1 MKRHLIIF
9 LCAFCPAL
17 VHAGNAMPA
26 VKNDA
31 AMAFVEN
38 RVFLRDSTAQEIG
51 RTPADVRRR
60 KLLTDVV
67 ERLRLAHENKDI
79 DFIQKF
85 LGDQKLVIRDSAR
98 VLAVP
103 SQDAFGTPHVNRDA
117 QTYVKNLD
125 RVFRSTQSVTALTDE
140 VVIQHHP
147 AKQDIYGISFHL
159 EWSTER
165 YRDGGVLFLLWD
177 FRDDD
182 RPMVYISY
190 WQPDEPDGKRV
201 PMENRMG
208 LEDFDL

>member
-9 LCAFCPAL
+9 LCALFPTL
-17 VHAGNAMPA
+17 VHAGDAMPA

-31 AMAFVEN
+31 AMDFVEN
-38 RVFLRDSTAQEIG
+38 HVFLRDSTVQEIG
-51 RTPADVRRR
+51 RTPTDVRRR
-60 KLLTDVV
+60 KVMTDVV

-79 DFIQKF
+79 DFIAKF
-85 LGDQKLVIRDSAR
+85 LGENKLVIPDSAR

-103 SQDAFGTPHVNRDA
+103 SQDTFGTPHANRDA
-117 QTYVKNLD
+117 QTYVKNLT
-125 RVFRSTQSVTALTDE
+125 RVFRSTQSVTALADE
-140 VVIQHHP
+140 VVIQRHP
-147 AKQDIYGISFHL
+147 VKSDIYGISFHL

-182 RPMVYISY
+182 RPMVHISY

-208 LEDFDL
+208 LENFEL